1 MKKSALVILATFL
14 LSATLPA
21 YAQQTNEEKVICNLA
36 AQNCLNKAEIL
47 QKRIKKLKGE
57 VKKGTKTYSA
67 EELKKIEQK
76 LQETEDL
83 LDQVEGK
90 KPAK

>member
-1 MKKSALVILATFL
+1 MKKSTLMILATCM
-14 LSATLPA
+14 LSATMPA

-57 VKKGTKTYSA
+57 VKKGTKTYSP